1 MADVNF
7 EDSII
12 SQSANSLIPNNEENL
27 IQGSSADLIGEE
39 IKANHLHNKTDD
51 EKNIKNDE
59 EKDLKSA
66 EETIKEKEE
75 WVDIL
80 GSGQLK
86 KKVLKA
92 GQPDSRPQRS
102 DVCKIKLEGRL
113 ENGAIIEKN
122 DSLTIHVGDAEVIQ
136 GLDFVIPLMDVG
148 EEAEAI
154 VGPRFGYGSR
164 GREPDI
170 PPDATLY
177 YSITL
182 ISAEAEP
189 EISALSIS
197 DRKEIGNRKKERGNW
212 WYLREE
218 NTLAIQCYRRALDY
232 LDDIENSPDN
242 VEENK
247 LNEAEIHNLLE
258 ERIKVYNNLAAAQM
272 KIKAFD
278 TALQSVDNVLRCQP
292 NNVKALFRKG
302 KILGEK
308 GDVEQSIAI
317 LRQALA
323 VDPNSDA
330 TKKEL
335 ERMSSLHKKHSKQER
350 NLYKKMLGTN
360 DIKDTEKKTQN
371 SFQALTWGLLVGSI
385 AAVVVGGAVA
395 FRYKFL

>member
-247 LNEAEIHNLLE
+247 
-258 ERIKVYNNLAAAQM
+258 
-272 KIKAFD
+272 
-278 TALQSVDNVLRCQP
+278 
-292 NNVKALFRKG
+292 
-302 KILGEK
+302 ILGEK

>member
-1 MADVNF
+1 MDNFAAEESLLRAAGTLKTDVSGENAD
-7 EDSII
+7 
-12 SQSANSLIPNNEENL
+12 
-27 IQGSSADLIGEE
+27 QGSSSDLINGE
-39 IKANHLHNKTDD
+39 IKSNSLNNITDD
-51 EKNIKNDE
+51 EKVVKKDE
-59 EKDLKSA
+59 TKE
-66 EETIKEKEE
+66 EKEE
-75 WVDIL
+75 EWLDIL

-86 KKVLKA
+86 KKVIKH
-92 GQPDSRPQRS
+92 GQPDSRPQRA
-102 DVCKIKLEGRL
+102 DVCIIKLIGKL
-113 ENGAIIEKN
+113 ENGTIVEN
-122 DSLTIHVGDAEVIQ
+122 SDFLTIHVGDAEVIQ
-136 GLDFVIPLMDVG
+136 GLDFIIPLMDVG

-164 GREPDI
+164 GRDPDI

-177 YSITL
+177 YTLTL

-189 EISALSIS
+189 EISSLSTA

-212 WYLREE
+212 WYAREE

-242 VEENK
+242 AEVDK
-247 LNEAEIHNLLE
+247 LNEEEIHNLLE

-308 GDVEQSIAI
+308 GDIEQSIAV

-323 VDPNSDA
+323 VDPSSEA

-335 ERMSSLHKKHSKQER
+335 ERMSSVQKKHSVQER

-360 DIKDTEKKTQN
+360 DNNKEPSQKPSN
-371 SFQALTWGLLVGSI
+371 STFQTLTWGLLVSSV
-385 AAVVVGGAVA
+385 AALVVGAVA
-395 FRYKFL
+395 VRYKFF